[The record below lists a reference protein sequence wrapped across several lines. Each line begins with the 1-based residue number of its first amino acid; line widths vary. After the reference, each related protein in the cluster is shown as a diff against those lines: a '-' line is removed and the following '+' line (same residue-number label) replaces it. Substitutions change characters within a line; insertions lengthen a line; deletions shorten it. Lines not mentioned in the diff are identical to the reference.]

1 MLFASGSLVKR
12 LENAEAS
19 LVEAFARAFESTR
32 ETADVY
38 ISRLGGGVAVYAGEG
53 TPFNKMAGLGF
64 EPIDELALADVEQ
77 QYASRGMP
85 LRAEVATLADPELF
99 KLLASRGYVLSGF
112 ENVLGLDLSASQLPI
127 PAEGVS
133 VRHASADEEHAWID
147 TVLTGFLTPDQFDG
161 PPPTETFEREL
172 LEDVFGTASTVEGV
186 RKYLARRDG
195 VVAGGASMRI
205 HDGVAQLSGA
215 STLPAH
221 RRRGVQT
228 TLLAERLRE
237 AAAAGCDIAVVTTEP
252 GSKSQQ
258 NVQRQGFALLYAR
271 AVMIRP

>member
-1 MLFASGSLVKR
+1 MLFPSGSLAKR
-12 LENAEAS
+12 LEIAEAS
-19 LVEAFARAFESTR
+19 LVEAFARACETKR
-32 ETADVY
+32 GTADVY

-64 EPIDELALADVEQ
+64 DPIDELALDEAER
-77 QYASRGMP
+77 QYASRGLS
-85 LRAEVATLADPELF
+85 LRAEVATLADPDVF

-112 ENVLGLDLSASQLPI
+112 ENVLGLDLTACPLP
-127 PAEGVS
+127 AAADGVS
-133 VRHASADEEHAWID
+133 VRHAAPDEDATWID
-147 TVLTGFLTPDQFDG
+147 TVLTGFLTPDDFDG

-172 LEDVFGTASTVEGV
+172 LEDVFRTASTVDGV

-205 HDGVAQLSGA
+205 HDRVAQLSGA